1 MLQQPVVG
9 FKYASDMKTYVFK
22 VDVEQEN
29 GRWVAEVPSLPG
41 CVTEGDSREEALEA
55 LTESTQ
61 AYVEVTF
68 EHGDPL
74 PAVG

>member
-1 MLQQPVVG
+1 
-9 FKYASDMKTYVFK
+9 MKTYVFK

-61 AYVEVTF
+61 AYVEATF